1 MYGVEI
7 QKDLADMASANIK
20 NNGLEEQAHII
31 HTDMRHLTPAMFKGP
46 VDMVISN
53 PPFRKINAGRINPDD
68 QRAIAR
74 HEIAIT
80 LSELIHIAA
89 GLLRPGGKFILI
101 HLAERLTEL
110 IATMGNARLEPKKLR
125 MIHSRRESKAK
136 LVLMEGRKDARS
148 GIIIAPPLFVYQDQT
163 YTREVEDMLFFRQY
177 SL

>member
-1 MYGVEI
+1 
-7 QKDLADMASANIK
+7 
-20 NNGLEEQAHII
+20 
-31 HTDMRHLTPAMFKGP
+31 MRHLTPAMFKGP